1 MPREKVRTTFL
12 TAITDGAVKREG
24 YRLIVGYKL
33 PTNESGWF
41 AYRNRVD
48 ARWYIIEGYSGFAVG
63 HGPTMLSALDDFLS
77 NEVKLMTWCAKAGNL
92 RPICDFP
99 IVETK
104 NA

>member
-1 MPREKVRTTFL
+1 MTREKVRTTFF
-12 TAITDGAVKREG
+12 TAIKDGAVKRDG
-24 YRLIVGYKL
+24 YRLLSGYGL
-33 PTNESGWF
+33 PDNGSGWF

-63 HGPTMLSALDDFLS
+63 DGPTMLSALHDFLS
-77 NEVKLMTWCAKAGNL
+77 NEIKLMTWCAKAGNM
-92 RPICDFP
+92 RPIHEWP